1 VGPVSEQDLATFKR
15 SNIRYWIRRTSDRLI
30 AQLQV
35 IIAIGGLLVVVLLS
49 IPWLDGPLK
58 KAGLTAPGP
67 LSQAIVALVVVSI
80 FFDVRRLTERK
91 PEPQQR
97 HFPAP
102 MDVYPVLLERIHS
115 IARKEEKVLDVIG
128 MTLFTAWPSIR
139 FWLNRTDLNG
149 WTVRLAA
156 LADHEAEL
164 AAYVPS
170 FWFRDSRSNL
180 SSIVHYANS
189 TAARSKDINLQPFA
203 YDFMPSLH
211 GYRLGNGDLFYSFL
225 HWDTDGKLRLDD
237 FSYDFVPHED
247 HSPSAN
253 AIRETFES
261 WFQRATRTAWRGEQ
275 ASRGVNQSI
284 PEKPS

>member
-1 VGPVSEQDLATFKR
+1 MGSISERDLATFKR
-15 SNIRYWIRRTSDRLI
+15 SSIRHWIKRTADRMV

-35 IIAIGGLLVVVLLS
+35 IIAAGGLFVVILLS

-80 FFDVRRLTERK
+80 FFDIRKLIERK
-91 PEPQQR
+91 PEPQNR

-115 IARKEEKVLDVIG
+115 IARKEEKVLDVLG

-149 WTVRLAA
+149 WTVRFAA

-164 AAYVPS
+164 TEHVPS
-170 FWFRDSRSNL
+170 FWFRDSKANL
-180 SSIVHYANS
+180 NSIVQYANS
-189 TAARSKDINLQPFA
+189 PAAQSKNINLQPFS

-211 GYRLGNGDLFYSFL
+211 GYRLGNGDLFYSIL
-225 HWDTDGKLRLDD
+225 HWDADGKLRLDD

-247 HSPSAN
+247 HSPSSN

-261 WFQRATRTAWRGEQ
+261 WFQRATRSAWSGEHALQ
-275 ASRGVNQSI
+275 GVNQSG
-284 PEKPS
+284 PQKLS